1 MTYKALS
8 LDTDTYLE
16 KNLTAKI
23 GLEIKSMHSAKQ
35 FLSSVEDDTP
45 DIVLMHLGSRV
56 SIANRQVM
64 NELRKHNVPAIFII
78 TGKWPKDVNDLL
90 DPLIDFVRSPIDP
103 DELQTRIERLLHPL
117 EVSKVPT
124 SISRTRVNVVP
135 MSELHSR
142 TTGRLN
148 AISVANFYGL
158 SVAEMAR
165 ILKRPVTSIHKT
177 PDAASLQSSLYPF
190 ERIASAASYVKGKD
204 NLRCSFKI
212 WLNAPNRQF
221 GMTPLDVIR
230 HCKVEMLADWV
241 EDAILGLPD

>member
-16 KNLTAKI
+16 KNLPAQI
-23 GLEIKSMHSAKQ
+23 GLEIKNTHSAKQ
-35 FLSSVEDDTP
+35 FLNSVEDDTP
-45 DIVLMHLGSRV
+45 DIVLLHLDSPVGV
-56 SIANRQVM
+56 ANKQVM
-64 NELRKHNVPAIFII
+64 SELRKHNIPAILII
-78 TGKWPKDVNDLL
+78 TGKLPKDINELL
-90 DPLIDFVRSPIDP
+90 DPLIDFVRSPVDP
-103 DELQTRIERLLHPL
+103 AELQTRIEKLLHPL
-117 EVSKVPT
+117 DLHKSLASTSKT
-124 SISRTRVNVVP
+124 HVNIVP
-135 MSELHSR
+135 MSELHSEA
-142 TTGRLN
+142 TGRLN

-177 PDAASLQSSLYPF
+177 PDSISLQSSLYPF
-190 ERIASAASYVKGKD
+190 ERIASTASYVRGKD
-204 NLRCSFKI
+204 NLPCSFKI

-230 HCKVEMLADWV
+230 HGKVEMLADWV